1 MRENTVK
8 KRIFYSNARMVLVT
22 LVVFF
27 LINLAVVK
35 IYSESV
41 EQELKA
47 GIGQYVSENE
57 LKDLVE
63 DWTIHRNS
71 FLLLFLLDGVL
82 CITALLLLSQI
93 FTRRLTRSIMEPL
106 DALEEG
112 ARRIRSN
119 ELTQDIVYRGEVE
132 FETVCETFNDMQR
145 HILEEQE
152 KNLKYEKARTDMIAG
167 ISHDLRTPLTAIRGT
182 VKGLLDGIAATPEQQ
197 ERFLKAAY
205 KRTGDMDVL
214 LNQLFYLSK
223 LETGGMPLSPQVV
236 EISAF
241 LRKYVNEKTEFL
253 EEEKEQIGLETNGA
267 CAEVFIDTQQFGR
280 ILDNLLENS
289 EKYSRAEPL
298 QIRITLQKDKDG
310 IGIRFSDN
318 GMGVPE
324 DKLPFLFDEFYRVDE
339 SRNEKK
345 GNGLGLYIV
354 KYLVE
359 AMGGSVR
366 AENENGL
373 VICIKLPA
381 AEKKGV

>member
-106 DALEEG
+106 DALEDG

-119 ELTQDIVYRGEVE
+119 ELTQDIVYTGEVE

-167 ISHDLRTPLTAIRGT
+167 ISHDLKTPLTAIRGT

-253 EEEKEQIGLETNGA
+253 EEEKERIGLETNGA

-289 EKYSRAEPL
+289 EKYSGAEPL
-298 QIRITLQKDKDG
+298 QIRVTLQKDKEG

>member
-22 LVVFF
+22 LIVFF

-106 DALEEG
+106 DALEDG

-119 ELTQDIVYRGEVE
+119 ELTQDIVYTGEVE

-241 LRKYVNEKTEFL
+241 LQKYVNEKTEFL
-253 EEEKEQIGLETNGA
+253 EEEKGQIGFETNGT

-289 EKYSRAEPL
+289 EKYSGAELL
-298 QIRITLQKDKDG
+298 QIRITLQKEENR

-373 VICIKLPA
+373 VICMELPA
-381 AEKKGV
+381 AEKKGA